1 MRFCGVLAGALVA
14 GLMLPACAEAAAKAW
29 TFEAPEDPA
38 AAPEMWREVPADRL
52 IIFETTKG
60 RILIEALP
68 EVAPK
73 HVEHFTAII
82 RSGDYDGTS
91 YHRVMD
97 DFMAQGGDI
106 FALKGRQSGL
116 PNVPGEFT
124 FKRDVGVM
132 PLEAT
137 IGPEDTAP
145 AGFYAG
151 FPLRTQPS
159 FFAEMSADGMVDSY
173 IPHCPGIVSTART
186 SDPNSA
192 NGQYFL
198 MRGHAPH
205 LDRQYTAW
213 GRVVSG
219 HDVVNAIK
227 VGQNPVSGEVT
238 DPDILNSAR
247 IAADL
252 PAAERPRAYVLRT
265 DSDVFRAQLETVGE
279 PDICTLPPVP
289 AIIVD

>member
-1 MRFCGVLAGALVA
+1 MRLRGVLAGALLA
-14 GLMLPACAEAAAKAW
+14 GLILPACAEAAVKAW
-29 TFEAPEDPA
+29 SFETPEDPA
-38 AAPEMWREVPADRL
+38 AAPDEWREVPAERL
-52 IIFETTKG
+52 IVFETTKG

-91 YHRVMD
+91 YHRVID

-106 FALKGRQSGL
+106 FALKGRESGQ

-124 FKRDVGVM
+124 FKRDVDLM

-151 FPLRTQPS
+151 FPMRTQPS
-159 FFAEMSADGMVDSY
+159 FFAEMSADGKVDSY
-173 IPHCPGIVSTART
+173 VPHCPGIVSTART

-213 GRVVSG
+213 GRILSG
-219 HDVVNAIK
+219 LDVVYSIK
-227 VGQNPVSGEVT
+227 VGQNPMSGEVT
-238 DPDILNSAR
+238 NPDILNSAR
-247 IAADL
+247 IVADL
-252 PAAERPRAYVLRT
+252 PEGERPKAFVLRT
-265 DSDVFRAQLETVGE
+265 DSDAFRALLESAGE
-279 PDICTLPPVP
+279 PEICTLPPVP
-289 AIIVD
+289 AIIID